1 MSRTK
6 KKDDKNAVL
15 LKVAEENE
23 MLRPLVETAIDL
35 QGKIETYR
43 KMPQIIVNKKNP
55 LKQKATPAAKLYKET
70 LQQYANIMRVILRA
84 AGSDDGEEDSIVREW
99 MRKNMEM

>member
-1 MSRTK
+1 MSRAK
-6 KKDDKNAVL
+6 KPDGKNAVL

-23 MLRPLVETAIDL
+23 MLRPLIETAIDL
-35 QGKIETYR
+35 QGKLETYR

-70 LQQYANIMRVILRA
+70 LQQYANVMRVILRA
-84 AGSDDGEEDSIVREW
+84 AGSDDEEEDSIVREW
-99 MRKNMEM
+99 MRKNMET

>member
-1 MSRTK
+1 MSRAK
-6 KKDDKNAVL
+6 KKDDKNTAL

-70 LQQYANIMRVILRA
+70 LQQYANVMRVILRA
-84 AGSDDGEEDSIVREW
+84 AGSDDGEEDSILKEW

>member
-1 MSRTK
+1 MSKTK
-6 KKDDKNAVL
+6 KADDKNTAL

-70 LQQYANIMRVILRA
+70 LQQYANVMRLILRA
-84 AGSDDGEEDSIVREW
+84 AGSDDGEEESIVREW